1 MDCSTAKTEL
11 RELTDLETENVSGG
25 FIWYAAMQ
33 QIMEKLTSGPTEPEP
48 SGVRR
53 GTT

>member
-1 MDCSTAKTEL
+1 MDCSNGKNEL
-11 RELTDLETENVSGG
+11 RELSDLETEHVSGG
-25 FIWYAAMQ
+25 FIWYAFMQ
-33 QIMEKLTSGPTEPEP
+33 KIMESTSGPTEPEP